1 MQYYFIIIQYFEDIM
16 INIKLKQWMKI
27 ALGVAVATLA
37 FFLFVVYGQGGKIF
51 GGSMGQ
57 ININDGEVEVLAT
70 MDEVPSKPNRV
81 WVGTFQLVWNK
92 LMDEYTHGPVV
103 LKDYNSSLIEAL
115 NRRNFDANDIAAN
128 AYYATFGN
136 NSFAK
141 KAEIEKAIREKFDEE
156 SDILHQM
163 EWSGDGRQ
171 FIIYAML
178 KKEFKFLEKFS
189 DLGKKTFGKNKI
201 KTAFFGI
208 DEDSDENLDDTVNVL
223 FYGENDYAVELPTR
237 GDDVVLLYRTDVDKP
252 FDALFAEMMDKKEK
266 YARGSDFDEIDELRV
281 PNFDFYL
288 KHYFDE
294 LSGKTIVGGERD
306 VIIQQAL
313 ETIEFKMDRE
323 GVKLK
328 SEAAIYMGD
337 GFMPVKTPRYFYF
350 DDTFVLFLMERG
362 RQRPYFAMRV
372 QDMEPFL

>member
-1 MQYYFIIIQYFEDIM
+1 MT
-16 INIKLKQWMKI
+16 KSRLKKI
-27 ALGVAVATLA
+27 LIGVLGIVLMCGGVGLFFRTGMGAKDFAL
-37 FFLFVVYGQGGKIF
+37 FNSQQKIDDGKI
-51 GGSMGQ
+51 
-57 ININDGEVEVLAT
+57 EVLAT

-103 LKDYNSSLIEAL
+103 LQNYNSSLIEAL

-141 KAEIEKAIREKFDEE
+141 KAEIGKAIREKFDEG
-156 SDILHQM
+156 SDILHYM
-163 EWSGDGRQ
+163 EWTYDGRQ

-189 DLGKKTFGKNKI
+189 DLGKKTFGKNKT
-201 KTAFFGI
+201 KTAFLGI

-266 YARGSDFDEIDELRV
+266 YSGAADFDEIDELRV

-337 GFMPVKTPRYFYF
+337 GFMPVKKPRYFYF

-372 QDMEPFL
+372 QDMKPFLGD

>member
-1 MQYYFIIIQYFEDIM
+1 MLSIM
-16 INIKLKQWMKI
+16 LVCGGVGLFFCSDMSARDFALFNTQKQI
-27 ALGVAVATLA
+27 DD
-37 FFLFVVYGQGGKIF
+37 GK
-51 GGSMGQ
+51 
-57 ININDGEVEVLAT
+57 VEVLAT
-70 MDEVPSKPNRV
+70 MSDTPSKPNRV

-103 LKDYNSSLIEAL
+103 LQDYNSPLIEAL
-115 NRRNFDANDIAAN
+115 NRRNFDARDIAAN
-128 AYYATFGN
+128 AYYATFGE
-136 NSFAK
+136 NSLAR
-141 KAEIEKAIREKFDEE
+141 KAEIEKAIREKFNGK
-156 SDILHQM
+156 SDVLGDM
-163 EWSGDGRQ
+163 EWLGDGRQ

-189 DLGKKTFGKNKI
+189 DLGKKTFGKNKT

-223 FYGENDYAVELPTR
+223 FYGENDYAVELLTR
-237 GDDVVLLYRTDVDKP
+237 GKDVVLLYRTDADKP
-252 FDALFAEMMDKKEK
+252 FDVLFAEMMDKKEK
-266 YARGSDFDEIDELRV
+266 YSGEKDFDEIDELRV

-288 KHYFDE
+288 KHYFNE
-294 LSGKTIVGGERD
+294 LAGKTIVNAERY
-306 VIIQQAL
+306 VTIQQAL

-328 SEAAIYMGD
+328 SEAVMYMGD

-362 RQRPYFAMRV
+362 RQHPYFALRV
-372 QDMEPFL
+372 QDMEPFI